1 MYVNVDVI
9 PYLFLFHSDSLMVMM
24 TIIMSLLL
32 QLVMINAY
40 NSCTSGVFSNGDFL
54 WVWMIPTSISL
65 VSTQMVQP
73 ALLSSAEDYCRIVL
87 CDWD

>member
-54 WVWMIPTSISL
+54 
-65 VSTQMVQP
+65 
-73 ALLSSAEDYCRIVL
+73 
-87 CDWD
+87 